1 MGSIMGFRPNKIITL
16 IAIGG
21 KERDLYK
28 CSIKK
33 QVLLKFIKKRNLR
46 MKHTIKSFKFV
57 IFFLFLQLKH
67 VSTNLCVQSE
77 KDIYTKKALLT
88 FAECDDV
95 SLSGQKAQLWFETVD
110 NQLMLAQLL
119 CLDVE
124 SAMAGKSYARLMKC
138 QDSGSTQTWTWT
150 SKVP

>member
-57 IFFLFLQLKH
+57 IFFFIFAAQTCFHQFMCSVRKRYLHQES
-67 VSTNLCVQSE
+67 STDFC
-77 KDIYTKKALLT
+77 
-88 FAECDDV
+88 
-95 SLSGQKAQLWFETVD
+95 G
-110 NQLMLAQLL
+110 M
-119 CLDVE
+119 
-124 SAMAGKSYARLMKC
+124 
-138 QDSGSTQTWTWT
+138 
-150 SKVP
+150 